1 MAVRASL
8 KLTAPQGTSSYE
20 AVSASVHISRNMRVP
35 AQLTAS
41 FNADWAAYDAA
52 VYGEGNTGPFQR
64 NAYITYSED
73 GEYLFRGKVISINLE
88 LSGGL
93 PVVTL
98 VALDKAH
105 VLSHTLALNEPADRR
120 SIANVNTGTK
130 TFRVDGVDCT
140 ADFTAGTEVF
150 VSFSTANNG
159 EYTVASSSFGGG
171 NTSIVVNEAIPSSTA
186 DGYIQPEPQVI
197 WHRYSPS
204 LAVNTVTLYPGTYF
218 GGGFRNVYYPA
229 ISSTAAWLSTAASI
243 STTIGENIASSG
255 DLATLKLATSY
266 SGGPP
271 SGFITITTGGNTEC
285 LQYNG
290 HSYNQ
295 ADGYWYLH
303 QVKRAMLGSSAVGH
317 NSGDTAYFRV
327 AKRIHFDT
335 PITIEGNN
343 GSSWELIEEK
353 DHFEVNAAD
362 GSFNFNQD
370 PTSLR
375 NTGSYSAIRGS
386 YAVYDEESTGADALM
401 LADVLSDIATANP
414 ARGGPGFRSGYT
426 DSCTVNVSALPDIVV
441 TTVKLTEP
449 YIAFDAVTKLLAE
462 LELNKGSQYD
472 AVNFVYRADLDTL
485 YFSGIAQISSGSA
498 PNRYY
503 TGESRRYEEATI
515 EQVKSYV
522 LSKFEQGERTNLASC
537 QRMWNTSASPY
548 DGGAGTE
555 PWAWVCNNG
564 RWFEPDI
571 VYPGGYNITK
581 SISTGEPNQRNRLTD
596 NDAASGIRLTWSSAP
611 SAGHR
616 FWAWLPGTS
625 TTAPNKYLVDKIIIS
640 FQLIGT
646 SDSTTPFGV
655 KVYYYDTLT
664 GSTSSSTPSGS
675 GGGII
680 RSLSQKWKPG
690 ELNYQTYT
698 LETPD
703 NFLVP
708 MRGISVYFD
717 SFLEQGDLGATM
729 YGFAIMDLAI
739 YGTTYR
745 GAFMHVAE
753 SFSQNQSSA
762 IVGPDTA
769 AKLLDSSMGQHRVE
783 ILDTGPATKEVAKNL
798 ANLELLG
805 TLSQAQARVYQI
817 GSERGLQ
824 FGGVA
829 YPGETVEFSD
839 GFRGVCDTV
848 EYDITPDGAR
858 DLVIRAVNYDAQL
871 FGGGI

>member
-1 MAVRASL
+1 MAVKAAL
-8 KLTAPQGTSSYE
+8 KLTAPQGTSGYE
-20 AVSASVHISRNMRVP
+20 TASANVHISRNMRVP
-35 AQLTAS
+35 AQLTAT
-41 FNADWAAYDAA
+41 FTADWAAYNAA
-52 VYGEGNTGPFQR
+52 VYGEDNSSPFQR
-64 NAYITYSED
+64 NAYLTYRED

-88 LSGGL
+88 VSGGF

-105 VLSHTLALNEPADRR
+105 TLSHTLALYEPATPR

-140 ADFTAGTEVF
+140 AEYTAGTEIF

-186 DGYIQPEPQVI
+186 DGKIQPEPQVI
-197 WHRYSPS
+197 WHRYTPS
-204 LAVNTVTLYPGTYF
+204 LAVGNVTLYPGTYYA
-218 GGGFRNVYYPA
+218 GDFRNVYYPA

-243 STTIGENIASSG
+243 STTLGEIMASSG
-255 DLATLKLATSY
+255 DVDTLKLSTSY

-271 SGFITITTGGNTEC
+271 AGFITITTGGNTEC

-295 ADGYWYLH
+295 SDGYWYLH
-303 QVKRAMLGSSAVGH
+303 QVKRAKLGSSAVAH
-317 NSGDTAYFRV
+317 SSGDTVYFRTG
-327 AKRIHFDT
+327 KRIHFDT
-335 PITIEGNN
+335 PVTMEGNN
-343 GSSWELIEEK
+343 GTSWEIIEEK

-370 PTSLR
+370 PLSLR
-375 NTGSYSAIRGS
+375 NTGSYSAIRAS
-386 YAVYDEESTGADALM
+386 YAVYDEESTGASALM
-401 LADVLSDIATANP
+401 LAAVVEGIATANP
-414 ARGGPGFRSGYT
+414 ARGGPGIRAGFYT
-426 DSCTVNVSALPDIVV
+426 DSCTLDTSALPDIVV

-449 YIAFDAVTKLLAE
+449 YNAFDALTKLLAE
-462 LELNKGSQYD
+462 LELNKGTQYD
-472 AVNFVYRADLDTL
+472 LVNFIYRSDLDTL
-485 YFSGIAQISSGSA
+485 YFNGVAQASGGSA
-498 PNRYY
+498 AARYY
-503 TGESRRYEEATI
+503 ADESRRYEEASI

-522 LSKFEQGERTNLASC
+522 LSKYEQGERTNLASC
-537 QRMWNTSASPY
+537 LRMWNTAASPY
-548 DGGAGTE
+548 DDGAGTE
-555 PWAWVCNNG
+555 PWAWVCNSG
-564 RWFEPDI
+564 RWFEPDV

-625 TTAPNKYLVDKIIIS
+625 NTAPNKYLVDKIILT

-646 SDSTTPFGV
+646 SDSTTPFGI

-675 GGGII
+675 GGGVI

-690 ELNYQTYT
+690 ELNYQSYT

-717 SFLEQGDLGATM
+717 SYLTQGDLGSTM
-729 YGFAIMDLAI
+729 YGFALLDVAI
-739 YGTTYR
+739 FGSTYR

-753 SFSQNQSSA
+753 SFSQNQGSA

-769 AKLLDSSMGQHRVE
+769 AKLLDSTMGQHRVE
-783 ILDTGPATKEVAKNL
+783 ILDVGPATREVAKNL
-798 ANLELLG
+798 ANLQLLQ
-805 TLSQAQARVYQI
+805 TLAQAQARVYEI
-817 GSERGLQ
+817 NSERGLQ
-824 FGGVA
+824 MGGIA
-829 YPGETVEFSD
+829 YPGETLEFSD

-848 EYDITPDGAR
+848 EYDITDGVR
-858 DLVIRAVNYDAQL
+858 GMTVRAVNYNATL